1 VLQVFDALTVELV
14 KNDIVKIL
22 RVSLYTWKD
31 FLSPNVKRRKKRNVV
46 IDFDRGLPRMN
57 R

>member
-1 VLQVFDALTVELV
+1 M

-31 FLSPNVKRRKKRNVV
+31 FLSPNNVKRRKKRNVL

>member
-1 VLQVFDALTVELV
+1 M